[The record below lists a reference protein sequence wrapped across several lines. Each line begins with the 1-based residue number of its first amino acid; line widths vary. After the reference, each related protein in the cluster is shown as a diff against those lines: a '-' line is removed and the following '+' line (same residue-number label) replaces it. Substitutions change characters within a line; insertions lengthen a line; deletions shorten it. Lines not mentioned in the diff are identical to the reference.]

1 MSATP
6 LRPATARRRRR
17 PITEAAKCP
26 LCGQSLTSAAHQR
39 VEERQRRQEAQLR
52 AKLRTEAIAE
62 GRANA
67 AADWASEKAM
77 LTHEIDGLRRRVEG
91 KSVQER
97 GAERELDILA
107 LLRTAFPTDLIEPLD
122 TDGDVLHTIRDRR
135 HRVGQIL
142 YEVKNERRWLT
153 AWVEKLKDDAATRG
167 IDHVLLVTTR
177 LPAKTEGFTVIDGV
191 IVCDPKHSTRFAGLL
206 RDWAIQAHRLGM
218 DAPVDALFEYVA
230 GEEFRG
236 SIRRILKST
245 DDLDADLVN
254 EQREHERRWGK
265 RRKLQIGIG
274 AAGAEIEQAVID
286 LIEDAGQAAPSA
298 H

>member
-6 LRPATARRRRR
+6 LHTTTTRRRRR

-52 AKLRTEAIAE
+52 AKLRGEAIAE
-62 GRANA
+62 GRASA
-67 AADWASEKAM
+67 AAEWAGEKTM
-77 LTHEIDGLRRRVEG
+77 LTDQIDGLRRRVEG
-91 KSVQER
+91 KSVQQR
-97 GAERELDILA
+97 GAEQELDTLA
-107 LLRTAFPTDLIEPLD
+107 LLRAAFPTDEIEPLD
-122 TDGDVLHTIRDRR
+122 TDGDVLHTILDRR

-142 YEVKNERRWLT
+142 YEVKNERRWLS
-153 AWVEKLKDDAATRG
+153 AWVEKLRDDATTRG
-167 IDHVLLVTTR
+167 IDHVLLVATR

-206 RDWAIQAHRLGM
+206 RRWAIEAHRLGL
-218 DAPVDALFEYVA
+218 DAPVDALYEYVA
-230 GEEFRG
+230 SDGFRA

-245 DDLDADLVN
+245 DDLDADLVT

-286 LIEDAGQAAPSA
+286 LIEDAGQVATS
-298 H
+298 